1 MFMKSLYWTVIP
13 VLLLSLA
20 CTRELDPL
28 PAESGN
34 GVSFAFGEI
43 PVQGL
48 METRSPGG
56 DVREIV
62 SSDGLTA
69 LVSAG
74 EMPSMNVVT
83 KASAYNAVSGITSF
97 RVTAFDHT
105 GSFGSTTTSLS
116 GGKGFT
122 NTSFIVTNSGSYY
135 WGAPSSAK
143 YWPISSRRMSFFA
156 CVPDNAAS
164 IPLGTGFP
172 SFSYTVNDAV
182 TSQKD
187 LLVASALDQVNTVS
201 SQGEQ
206 GRAPLT
212 FRHALSAVVF
222 SIGDMGL
229 NSNSGSLTV
238 TISGLYNQ
246 GTFTYS
252 GTSSSSSLGG
262 SWSDSPSGS
271 GTYTFTTNLHG
282 TDSSPVD
289 YSDLSGSNV
298 MFLMP
303 QTIPDAA
310 TLSISYTD
318 PGGAVHQFSTQ
329 LNGLGIATLSPG
341 GLYKYTISLSNSA
354 TLQVAYQKWTDVGD
368 SFIKVDGPVTSYT
381 AGETFGVYA
390 VNSSDKRIVFANVP
404 MTASSSGAVTSLNSG
419 NYLLSDK
426 YTYYVYYPYKANLS
440 LDYRDSGVAL
450 APGSVI
456 DQDVTG
462 VTTLPT
468 ALAFFSN
475 YLYGANG
482 TTAFTPATDQSTL
495 ANFKASD
502 LQFGRAGFYEGTF
515 TVEMNHQES
524 LAKIVLQTEDV
535 ASTLT
540 SDGRSNLASVSGYT
554 TVNPGN
560 TFNTDSPYV
569 RPYRNG
575 STNDY
580 YYIAKYNTKPKVAE
594 GTNSTYTKWATS
606 PVTIQTASSAYLG
619 VGKYREFIIRS
630 KAADRGWIN
639 YIANYP
645 YYHEKV
651 AMTFKAP
658 IDGTYKFE
666 CWGAQ
671 GGGHTE
677 NVQSGVNTDLGKG
690 GYTSGQMAV
699 TTSQTFYVYV
709 GESPENKS
717 ILSNATVASTRTFN
731 GGGGGPR
738 IAHDPTRRVESHA
751 GGGATDIRTTGG
763 AWNNTTSLNSRIMVA
778 GGGGGASHGGFGGY
792 GGGTAGG
799 IGIRYMDVSGYTY
812 DTERYNTDHNTRGRG
827 GSQSA
832 GGAAG
837 YFDWTVGIAPTAG
850 SLGVGGDGNTAYGG
864 GGGGGYYG
872 GGGAGVYSGSM
883 GGGGG
888 GSSFIS
894 GHNGCATIT
903 GYVFTNTSMTNGGT
917 NQTQP
922 DGTTTKGHG
931 GNGYARITFISE

>member
-1 MFMKSLYWTVIP
+1 MKRVLWVLIP
-13 VLLLSLA
+13 ILLSSLA
-20 CTRELDPL
+20 CTREQDPL
-28 PAESGN
+28 SEYNGN
-34 GVSFAFGEI
+34 DLSFAFENLS
-43 PVQGL
+43 VQGL
-48 METRSPGG
+48 VATRVQGG
-56 DVREIV
+56 DARELR
-62 SSDGLTA
+62 SDDGVTA
-69 LVSAG
+69 FVLAE
-74 EMPSMNVVT
+74 EMPSMNIPT
-83 KASAYNAVSGITSF
+83 RASAYNAVSGIPSF
-97 RVTAFDHT
+97 RVTAFDHS
-105 GSFGSTTTSLS
+105 GSFGPSTTSLS
-116 GGKGFT
+116 GGRGFE
-122 NTSFIVTNSGSYY
+122 NTSFTVTNSGSDY

-156 CVPDNAAS
+156 CVPYNIAS
-164 IPLGTGFP
+164 LPLGTGFP
-172 SFSYTVNDAV
+172 SFTYAV
-182 TSQKD
+182 LDNVANQKD
-187 LLVASALDQVNTVS
+187 ILVASALDQVNTVA
-201 SQGEQ
+201 SQNTP

-212 FRHALSAVVF
+212 FRHALSAVIF
-222 SIGDMGL
+222 SIGDMGV

-238 TISGLYNQ
+238 TLSGLYKQ
-246 GTFTYS
+246 DTFTYS
-252 GTSSSSSLGG
+252 GTSSSSSMGG
-262 SWSDSPSGS
+262 SWSGSPSGS

-282 TDSSPVD
+282 TNSSPVD

-303 QTIPDAA
+303 QTIPDGA

-354 TLQVAYQKWTDVGD
+354 TLQAAYQKWTDVVDG
-368 SFIKVDGPVTSYT
+368 SIKVDGPVTSYT
-381 AGETFGVYA
+381 SGETFGVYA

-404 MTASSSGAVTSLNSG
+404 MTASSNGAVTSLNSG
-419 NYLLSDK
+419 NYYLSDK
-426 YTYYVYYPYKANLS
+426 YTYYVYYPYKADLS
-440 LDYRDSGVAL
+440 LTYKDSGVTL

-456 DQDVTG
+456 GQDVTG

-482 TTAFTPATDQSTL
+482 TTAFTPATNQTTL
-495 ANFKASD
+495 ADFKASD
-502 LQFGRAGFYEGTF
+502 LQFGKAGFYEGTF
-515 TVEMNHQES
+515 TVEMAHYES

-540 SDGRSNLASVSGYT
+540 IDGRSNLASVSGYT
-554 TVNPGN
+554 TVNPGS
-560 TFNTDSPYV
+560 TFNTGSSYV

-594 GTNSTYTKWATS
+594 GTNSTAYTKWAAS
-606 PVTIQTASSAYLG
+606 PVTIQTASSGSLG

-645 YYHEKV
+645 YYDEKV
-651 AMTFKAP
+651 AMTFNAP
-658 IDGTYKFE
+658 VDGTYKFE

-677 NVQSGVNTDLGKG
+677 NTQSGVNTDLGKG

-738 IAHDPTRRVESHA
+738 VAHDPTRRVESHA

-792 GGGTAGG
+792 GGGTSGG
-799 IGIRYMDVSGYTY
+799 IGIRYMDVSGFTY
-812 DTERYNTDHNTRGRG
+812 DTARYNIDHDTRGSG
-827 GSQSA
+827 GTQSA
-832 GGAAG
+832 GGAKG
-837 YFDWTVGIAPTAG
+837 YFDWTVGVAPTAG
-850 SLGVGGDGNTAYGG
+850 SWGVGGDGNTAYGG

-872 GGGAGVYSGSM
+872 GGGAGVHAGSM

-894 GHNGCATIT
+894 GHSGCTTIT
-903 GYVFTNTSMTNGGT
+903 GYVFTNTSMINGGT
-917 NQTQP
+917 SQTQP
-922 DGTTTKGHG
+922 GGSSTIGHAG
-931 GNGYARITFISE
+931 DGYARITFVSE